1 MDLARDVAAVLAVFG
16 ILAATLWALRRAG
29 AAKWRVPGRT
39 RSRGRMEVVERVAL
53 GPQQAL
59 HLVRLGTRALLIASH
74 PAGCSLIES
83 TPWQDCAASGR
94 QEPL

>member
-1 MDLARDVAAVLAVFG
+1 MDVARDVAAVLAVFG
-16 ILAATLWALRRAG
+16 ILAATLWALKRAG
-29 AAKWRVPGRT
+29 AAKWRVPGRA
-39 RSRGRMEVVERVAL
+39 RSRGRMELVERVAL

-74 PAGCSLIES
+74 PGGCALIES
-83 TPWQDCAASGR
+83 TPWQDCAVSGR